1 MSDNGTS
8 IREVDTTSALL
19 RLHANGL
26 LEVRVKPRTRLTVS
40 IVQEIMDAR
49 ETLCKDVPHH
59 VLVSLP
65 DDTEVD
71 MDVMLYDHYEG
82 RSLEECTVAVA
93 WNTRSTLY
101 RTLVDA
107 YFKYFPKQFRAKAFR
122 IEDEAQDWLSSET
135 RASNTDRSS

>member
-1 MSDNGTS
+1 MMPAPGDP
-8 IREVDTTSALL
+8 IREVDTTCATL
-19 RLHANGL
+19 RFHANGL
-26 LEVRVKPRTRLTVS
+26 LEVRVKPRTRLTVPV
-40 IVQEIMDAR
+40 VQEVMDAR
-49 ETLCKDVPHH
+49 EALCRDTRHH

-71 MDVMLYDHYEG
+71 MEVMLYDHYEG
-82 RSLEECTVAVA
+82 RQLEECTVAVA

-122 IEDEAQDWLSSET
+122 IEEEAKGWLASEV
-135 RASNTDRSS
+135 D